1 MLQDKDVLTIIS
13 AGVLLGRAA
22 EALSDFEAET
32 VAEIGRRFAEQRR
45 AAVITEAE
53 WEVVRRSIDAMRVV
67 IAHRLATAEAEA
79 A

>member
-1 MLQDKDVLTIIS
+1 MLQDQDVLTIIS

-32 VAEIGRRFAEQRR
+32 VAEIGRRFAEARR